1 MDFFLKKKA
10 AGKNVKT
17 RFLLKDFLPYQDK
30 NY

>member
-1 MDFFLKKKA
+1 MDFFFKKNA
-10 AGKNVKT
+10 AGKNAKT